1 MKNKTKNKI
10 FAFAMALC
18 LIFTSVPLVFS
29 QGNEIE
35 ISSKEDFVKF
45 AKKCTLDTYSKDKI
59 FRLNCDIDFS
69 DEKFSPVP
77 VFNGTFNGNGH
88 TISGVEFT
96 QKGSYTGIFRYVF
109 ENGKILNLNVKGNF
123 EPNGSKSFVG
133 GIAGENSGEIRNCTF
148 WGNVKG
154 ENVVGGIAGSNTESG
169 KIVSCTSGGNVNG
182 ENSTGGISGKN
193 SGFIQNCKNKASVN
207 TVYEE
212 KKKEL
217 TDIEADTGAIIEN
230 YKLSEEQNEEESI
243 LGHTDT
249 GGIAGYN
256 SGIVQ
261 GCVNNANVGYE
272 HIGYNV
278 GGIAG
283 RQSGYMLGNKNYGT
297 VKGRKDVGG
306 IAGQAEPYILL
317 SSSENILKDLRG
329 ELNTL
334 NRLVNNFTDDA
345 DSLGD
350 KSHFHLESI
359 SKYTKNAK
367 NSTENMLDLGTDF
380 IDDNISEINAQS
392 AVISNTIDKLT
403 PVFESLENGSGDV
416 EDALKKMS
424 EAISDIKVSIPDI
437 SNELEQINTG
447 IDEIVK
453 SESNLRKGLTYLR
466 RSIDSL
472 QNAFE
477 FNNASDVRKA
487 FSDISSAIGDII
499 TARENMKEAIEKI
512 EEIIKKNPEKF
523 EDLGTNTTEILNN
536 LKIIKE
542 NNDKI
547 ITSLKTVNNNFK
559 TIIKNGKF
567 DYDEFKDIAPNLKA
581 SIGYI
586 SNAMYYLTKGLDVI
600 GEQAKKIS
608 DKIDLNEDDF
618 NKAVDDL
625 SEATELLGYGA
636 ENLTEALSDMKGIFE
651 DLSNEKPLEFVK
663 LGDDFKNESES
674 LFNSLDDISSEIDKL
689 RDVVSAERKTL
700 KNDISS
706 ITNQFNVVM
715 NLLIDEVDDLK
726 NGLTNTSDLFLD
738 VSDEDIEN
746 ARQGKIKECKNYGSV
761 EADRNTGGIAGAVSI
776 EYTKDPEDE
785 IERPDSLNFTYRT
798 KAVLHSCV
806 NEGKIIGKKDCVSG
820 IAGLLDIGT
829 AFECESYG
837 NIESTNGN
845 YVGGIAGKSNSSVK
859 KCYSKS
865 KISGKSFVGGIVGNG
880 DNVKNCYAIVS
891 IMGEENI
898 GSICGNCK
906 SRDKLYKN
914 YFVNK
919 GVGGADNISYSEKAE
934 PVSFEKLKEI
944 SDIPRKFISFT
955 VTFKADGKTV
965 ETQDIK
971 YGEKTSRIKYP
982 PIPEKKG
989 CFGKW
994 KELKAQTV
1002 TENIEIECEYQPYIT
1017 ILSSEEKEGKLALC
1031 LAEGEFT
1038 DEAVLTVTENKKE
1051 KPKNAY
1057 GNTKVY
1063 DVALTGTDIK
1073 AEDGVFLR
1081 ILNKNKDNVTAYVLK
1096 NGEWE
1101 KTEASYKGKYVV
1113 LKTKGTDNTIFLKYE
1128 KRNMTILVWGILAG
1142 LFFVFTLVCLKKKYK
1157 KKA

>member
-1 MKNKTKNKI
+1 MKNRI
-10 FAFAMALC
+10 FAFFMMLC
-18 LIFTSVPLVFS
+18 LIFTSVPLAFS

-35 ISSKEDFVKF
+35 ISSKDDFVKF
-45 AKKCTLDTYSKDKI
+45 VKKCTLDTYSKNKT
-59 FRLNCDIDFS
+59 FNLNCDIDFS
-69 DEKFSPVP
+69 GEKFSPVP
-77 VFNGTFNGNGH
+77 VFDGKFNGNGH

-96 QKGSYTGIFRYVF
+96 QKGSYTGVFRYVF
-109 ENGKILNLNVKGNF
+109 ENGKILNLNVKGDF

-133 GIAGENSGEIRNCTF
+133 GIVGENSGEIRNCTF
-148 WGNVKG
+148 WGNAKG
-154 ENVVGGIAGSNTESG
+154 ENVVGGIAGNNLESG
-169 KIVSCTSGGNVNG
+169 KIISCISGGNVNG
-182 ENSTGGISGKN
+182 ENSTGGIAGKN
-193 SGFIQNCKNKASVN
+193 SGFIQNCKNKAKVN

-212 KKKEL
+212 KKKEI

-230 YKLSEEQNEEESI
+230 YKLNEEQNEEESV

-249 GGIAGYN
+249 GGITGYT

-283 RQSGYMLGNKNYGT
+283 RQAGYMLGNKNYGT

-306 IAGQAEPYILL
+306 IVGQAEPYILL

-334 NRLVNNFTDDA
+334 NNLINSFVDDG
-345 DSLGD
+345 DRLGD
-350 KSHFHLESI
+350 EAQRHLENI
-359 SKYTKNAK
+359 SNYTKNAK
-367 NSTENMLDLGTDF
+367 DHTQSMLDLGTDF
-380 IDDNISEINAQS
+380 VDDNIGEINAQS

-403 PVFESLENGSGDV
+403 PVFESLENGSADI

-424 EAISDIKVSIPDI
+424 DAISDIKVSIPDI
-437 SNELEQINTG
+437 SDELDQINLG
-447 IDEIVK
+447 IDEIEK
-453 SESNLRKGLTYLR
+453 AESNLRKGLTYLR

-472 QNAFE
+472 QDAFE
-477 FNNASDVRKA
+477 FNNTSDVKKA
-487 FSDISSAIGDII
+487 FSDISSAIGDIV
-499 TARENMKEAIEKI
+499 TARENMNEAIGKI
-512 EEIIKKNPEKF
+512 EEILKKNPEKF
-523 EDLGTNTTEILNN
+523 EDLGTNATEILNN

-542 NNDKI
+542 NNNQI
-547 ITSLKTVNNNFK
+547 ITSLKNVNKNLK
-559 TIIKNGKF
+559 TIIKNGNF
-567 DYDEFKDIAPNLKA
+567 DYDEFKDIAPNLKS

-608 DKIDLNEDDF
+608 DKTDFNEDDF
-618 NKAVDDL
+618 NKAVDNL
-625 SEATELLGYGA
+625 SESIELFGYGT
-636 ENLTEALSDMKGIFE
+636 EDLTEALSDMKNIFE

-663 LGDDFKNESES
+663 LGDDFKNASEGLFDS
-674 LFNSLDDISSEIDKL
+674 LGDISSEIEKL
-689 RDVVSAERKTL
+689 GDTVSSERKIL

-706 ITNQFNVVM
+706 ITNQFNLVM

-726 NGLTNTSDLFLD
+726 NNLTDTSDLFLD

-746 ARQGKIKECKNYGSV
+746 ARQGKIRDCKNYGSV
-761 EADRNTGGIAGAVSI
+761 EADRNTGGIVGAVSI
-776 EYTKDPEDE
+776 EYSKDPEDE
-785 IERPDSLNFTYRT
+785 FEKPDSLNFTYRT
-798 KAVLHSCV
+798 KAILHSCV
-806 NEGKIIGKKDCVSG
+806 NEGKIMGKKDCVSG
-820 IAGLLDIGT
+820 IVGLLDMGT
-829 AFECESYG
+829 IYECENYG
-837 NIESTNGN
+837 DVESTSGN
-845 YVGGIAGKSNSSVK
+845 YVGGIAGKSNSTVK

-865 KISGKSFVGGIVGNG
+865 QIEGKRYIGGIVGNG

-891 IMGEENI
+891 IVGEENI
-898 GSICGNCK
+898 GSVCGDSK
-906 SRDKLYKN
+906 SKEKLFKN

-919 GVGGADNISYSEKAE
+919 GIGGTDNISYSEKAE
-934 PVSFEKLKEI
+934 PINFEKLREI
-944 SDIPRKFISFT
+944 SDVPRKFISFT
-955 VTFKADGKTV
+955 VAFKADGKTV

-982 PIPEKKG
+982 PVPEKKG
-989 CFGKW
+989 YFGKW
-994 KELKAQTV
+994 EEVKEKNV
-1002 TENIEIECEYQPYIT
+1002 TQNIEIECEYQKYIT
-1017 ILSSEEKEGKLALC
+1017 ILSSEEKDGKLALC

-1063 DVALTGTDIK
+1063 DVSVLGTDIK
-1073 AEDGVFLR
+1073 DDDVVVLR
-1081 ILNKNKDNVTAYVLK
+1081 VLNKEKDNVTAYVL
-1096 NGEWE
+1096 NGGEWE
-1101 KTEASYKGKYVV
+1101 KTDVSYKGKYVV

-1128 KRNMTILVWGILAG
+1128 KRNMTILVLGILAG
-1142 LFFVFTLVCLKKKYK
+1142 LFFVLTLVCLKKKYK